1 MFFKKK
7 ERVVLLLTLVI
18 SALTLFGCGEPKVP
32 ENPEEEMIII
42 SETGTV
48 REILVES
55 FDKDYYDIK
64 ELEAFVQE
72 EVNLYNQKYSQNQS
86 TPVMVGRVSI
96 LHSQDQ
102 GKCAKVEMTYLNC
115 HAYAEYNEAILYY
128 GSLAEGAYLMGESL
142 IPEEYEENTVII
154 TNQPM
159 KLYAPGKVKWVSGSY
174 PISADGSVD
183 LTNLPVGEKVAIVLK

>member
-1 MFFKKK
+1 MFFNKRGK
-7 ERVVLLLTLVI
+7 VIPLITLVI
-18 SALTLFGCGEPKVP
+18 SIVLLSGCGEPKVP

-86 TPVMVGRVSI
+86 TPVMVGKVSI

-128 GSLAEGAYLMGESL
+128 GSVAEGAYLMGESL
-142 IPEEYEENTVII
+142 IPAEYEENTVII

-174 PISADGSVD
+174 PILEDGSVD
-183 LTNLPVGEKVAIVLK
+183 LSKLAAGEKVAVVMK